1 MCRHLAYLGPP
12 VSLRS
17 VLTDPAHSLYKQA
30 WAPRRQRH
38 GTVNADGFGVGW
50 YADGDPVPAR
60 YRRGGPIWA
69 DLSLP
74 DIARVTRSGAVLAAV
89 RSATPGTAAG
99 EQAAAPFG
107 RDRWLFSH
115 NGSLGD
121 WPAVGRA
128 AGGRRPSRRRPIPV
142 SRPCCRL
149 RRWSTRR
156 SCGRWCC
163 GGCGRAARWRAA
175 LAATIAAVEAAGA
188 TGRFNFLL
196 TDGRSI
202 AATACGDTLW
212 YRASPGAVTVASEP
226 DDDGPGWTEVPDRHV
241 LTATPARAAAQPL
254 AGAANHRAT
263 NHGATRRAAGPPPPT
278 CPVHRQ
284 RRQHRRD
291 LDLMTTIEH
300 RLPADYRAASLRA
313 DARAGLTATPKSLPP
328 KWFYDAQG
336 SALFEKI
343 TELPEYYPTRAE
355 RAILRAVAP
364 EVAALTGASALV
376 ELGSGS
382 SEKTR
387 LLLSALRD
395 AGTLRGYV
403 PVDVSE
409 SALAAAGDA
418 LAGEYPGLAVHAVVA
433 DFEKYLGV
441 PSGSGAAPARPPKAP
456 PTTLGNGGGPRLVA
470 FLGSTIG
477 NMVPAER
484 AVFLRRVRA
493 QLRPGDA
500 FLLGTDLVKDPV
512 VLVAAY
518 DDSAGVTAAFN
529 KNVLAVLNAELGADF
544 DLDAFDHVA
553 VWDAGREWI
562 EMRLRAASPQTVR
575 VAGLDLTVRFAAGE
589 EMRTEVSAKFRE
601 SGVRAE
607 LAAAGLAMR
616 SWWTDP
622 DGQFGLSLAVPA

>member
-1 MCRHLAYLGPP
+1 
-12 VSLRS
+12 
-17 VLTDPAHSLYKQA
+17 
-30 WAPRRQRH
+30 
-38 GTVNADGFGVGW
+38 
-50 YADGDPVPAR
+50 
-60 YRRGGPIWA
+60 
-69 DLSLP
+69 
-74 DIARVTRSGAVLAAV
+74 
-89 RSATPGTAAG
+89 
-99 EQAAAPFG
+99 
-107 RDRWLFSH
+107 
-115 NGSLGD
+115 
-121 WPAVGRA
+121 
-128 AGGRRPSRRRPIPV
+128 
-142 SRPCCRL
+142 
-149 RRWSTRR
+149 
-156 SCGRWCC
+156 
-163 GGCGRAARWRAA
+163 
-175 LAATIAAVEAAGA
+175 
-188 TGRFNFLL
+188 
-196 TDGRSI
+196 
-202 AATACGDTLW
+202 
-212 YRASPGAVTVASEP
+212 
-226 DDDGPGWTEVPDRHV
+226 
-241 LTATPARAAAQPL
+241 
-254 AGAANHRAT
+254 
-263 NHGATRRAAGPPPPT
+263 
-278 CPVHRQ
+278 
-284 RRQHRRD
+284 
-291 LDLMTTIEH
+291 MTTIEH

-313 DARAGLTATPKSLPP
+313 DALAGLTATPKSLPP

-364 EVAALTGASALV
+364 EIAALTGAAALV

-395 AGTLRGYV
+395 AGTLHGYV

-418 LAGEYPGLAVHAVVA
+418 LAAEYPGLAVHAVVA
-433 DFEKYLGV
+433 DFENYLGL
-441 PSGSGAAPARPPKAP
+441 PSDAGNNVASNGDAAA
-456 PTTLGNGGGPRLVA
+456 GPRLVA

-484 AVFLRRVRA
+484 EVFLRRVRA
-493 QLRPGDA
+493 RLRPGDT
-500 FLLGTDLVKDPV
+500 FLLGTDLVKDPA

-544 DLDAFDHVA
+544 DLDAFEHLA

-562 EMRLRAASPQTVR
+562 EMRLRATSAQSVR
-575 VAGLDLTVRFAAGE
+575 VADLGLAVEFAAGE

-601 SGVRAE
+601 AGVRSE